1 MLSIV
6 ESLQKR
12 IANQDELDI
21 LYNNICETLTNEMD
35 RYLDSKCISKKT
47 KRYYKN
53 NKPYWDNELS
63 NLWKSMTQAEKDLI
77 KCKGDKSSL
86 KSIFLKN
93 RKLFDKALKHKERSF
108 NRKFTESLETLNTRN
123 PREFWNKISSMGA
136 KKVKIPTIVKNGE
149 QIISNL
155 EDVLSEWKN
164 AFSNIYNPNQSHSEK
179 FDNAFYQNTL
189 SQLQS
194 EECKQSPSEFEPTL
208 NSEIEL
214 TEVIQQINRAKIKK
228 VTRVG
233 QNSQ

>member
-1 MLSIV
+1 MNNEAWRNSMLSIV

-77 KCKGDKSSL
+77 KCKGDKSLKSSL

-108 NRKFTESLETLNTRN
+108 NRKFTESLETLNTHN

-136 KKVKIPTIVKNGE
+136 KKVKVPTIVKNDK
-149 QIISNL
+149 QITSNL

-164 AFSNIYNPNQSHSEK
+164 AFSNIYNRKTSRMTYTEK
-179 FDNAFYQNTL
+179 IYH
-189 SQLQS
+189 
-194 EECKQSPSEFEPTL
+194 E
-208 NSEIEL
+208 
-214 TEVIQQINRAKIKK
+214 
-228 VTRVG
+228 
-233 QNSQ
+233 